1 MSTKASILPK
11 VSKKCGAKEAAFIAE
26 RLAEFGS
33 RMTGEELWKAL
44 GYKSRRTFER
54 AARAGRL
61 GVPLYPSI
69 EGRGRYAKTVDV
81 ARYIWKELIARNV
94 V

>member
-1 MSTKASILPK
+1 MSARASIPPKASK
-11 VSKKCGAKEAAFIAE
+11 NCGAKEAAFIAE

-33 RMTGEELWKAL
+33 RMTGEQLWKAL

-61 GVPLYPSI
+61 GVPLYASI
-69 EGRGRYAKTVDV
+69 ERRGRYAKTVDV
-81 ARYIWKELIARNV
+81 ARYVWKELTARNV